1 MGNEVITNNHT
12 TKIIAKTFLWMFMG
26 ILATAII
33 SWYTYST
40 GMAVAFATNGTYLVL
55 MLVELIVV
63 LLCSLFFH
71 KLPPLVVSILY
82 FVYAVLNGVTMST
95 IFAIFELNSIVIIFG
110 ASALLFGLFAVLGFF
125 TKRDISKIS
134 TLLFGTLIIGIIVS
148 FINLFLGNTMLD
160 LILSWVMLFVFF
172 GITAYDM
179 QHLKALA
186 NTANAD
192 DQKVYIYGAM
202 QLYLDFINIFLRVLN
217 IFGSRK

>member
-12 TKIIAKTFLWMFMG
+12 SKIIAKTFLWMFMG

-82 FVYAVLNGVTMST
+82 FVYAVLN
-95 IFAIFELNSIVIIFG
+95 
-110 ASALLFGLFAVLGFF
+110 
-125 TKRDISKIS
+125 
-134 TLLFGTLIIGIIVS
+134 
-148 FINLFLGNTMLD
+148 
-160 LILSWVMLFVFF
+160 
-172 GITAYDM
+172 
-179 QHLKALA
+179 
-186 NTANAD
+186 
-192 DQKVYIYGAM
+192 
-202 QLYLDFINIFLRVLN
+202 
-217 IFGSRK
+217 

>member
-1 MGNEVITNNHT
+1 
-12 TKIIAKTFLWMFMG
+12 
-26 ILATAII
+26 
-33 SWYTYST
+33 
-40 GMAVAFATNGTYLVL
+40 
-55 MLVELIVV
+55 
-63 LLCSLFFH
+63 
-71 KLPPLVVSILY
+71 
-82 FVYAVLNGVTMST
+82 MST
-95 IFAIFELNSIVIIFG
+95 IFAIFELNSIVIIFR

-134 TLLFGTLIIGIIVS
+134 TLLFGTLIIGVIVS

-217 IFGSRK
+217 IFGNRK